1 MAVNI
6 DSELPS
12 YFPQPPQPTAT
23 NNTFPS
29 DLVADGRNFYTQ
41 IQFVS
46 YTAPFIG
53 SYNQPSGGMYLP
65 IPRKLNDL
73 QTVTWQEES
82 LLNLGASIASSLS
95 GRLGNIVD
103 AGTKTAQAG
112 GALAGLAANPFL
124 FMMFKHPNF
133 KQHTL
138 TWTFAPTNEQESITL
153 AAVIRQFK
161 FHMLPTLQLGG
172 LAYGYPSIAL
182 IKLYPSEVF
191 TFAFKPCAVLAVET
205 DFTGAGSPS
214 YFKNGAPTVVNLTV
228 QLKEIDL
235 WTKNNYRP

>member
-46 YTAPFIG
+46 YSFPWTSSTYG
-53 SYNQPSGGMYLP
+53 QPSGGMYLP

-82 LLNLGASIASSLS
+82 LLNLGSSILSSVSNRLS
-95 GRLGNIVD
+95 NITSGV
-103 AGTKTAQAG
+103 GQAG
-112 GALAGLAANPFL
+112 AAAGALAGLAVNPFL

-138 TWTFAPTNEQESITL
+138 TWTFAPSNEQESITL
-153 AAVIRQFK
+153 AAIIRQFK
-161 FHMLPTLQLGG
+161 FHMLPTQGYLV
-172 LAYGYPSIAL
+172 YGYPSIAL

>member
-46 YTAPFIG
+46 YSFPFSSG
-53 SYNQPSGGMYLP
+53 TYRQPSGGMYLP

-82 LLNLGASIASSLS
+82 LLNLGANIAQTFNIGQRAVQAAS
-95 GRLGNIVD
+95 G
-103 AGTKTAQAG
+103 AGGVA
-112 GALAGLAANPFL
+112 GALAGLAINPFL

-161 FHMLPTLQLGG
+161 FHMLPTSQFGG

>member
-1 MAVNI
+1 MPTTFESA
-6 DSELPS
+6 LPD
-12 YFPQPPQPTAT
+12 YFPQPPQTTTT

-29 DLVADGRNFYTQ
+29 DLVVDGRNFYTQ

-46 YTAPFIG
+46 YSFPWTSNTYG
-53 SYNQPSGGMYLP
+53 SPSGGMYLP

-82 LLNLGASIASSLS
+82 LLNLGASVASSLGGRFGSLTQTAASLGGIAGAIS
-95 GRLGNIVD
+95 GFAV
-103 AGTKTAQAG
+103 
-112 GALAGLAANPFL
+112 NPFL

-133 KQHTL
+133 KEHTL
-138 TWTFAPTNEQESITL
+138 SWTFAPTSEQESITL
-153 AAVIRQFK
+153 ASVIRQFK
-161 FHMLPTLQLGG
+161 YNMLPSNMG

-182 IKLYPSEVF
+182 VKLYPSEVF
-191 TFAFKPCAVLAVET
+191 TFAFKPCAVLAVQT
-205 DFTGAGSPS
+205 DFTGAGTPS